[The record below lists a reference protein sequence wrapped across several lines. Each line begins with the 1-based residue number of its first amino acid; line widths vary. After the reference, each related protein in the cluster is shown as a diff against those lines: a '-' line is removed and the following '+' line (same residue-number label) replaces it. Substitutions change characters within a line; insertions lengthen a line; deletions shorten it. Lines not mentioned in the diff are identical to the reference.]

1 MDHFQIFPC
10 HQWLWLPWL
19 PFCLSTT
26 TFLATFSSQWFQ
38 NHTIFYIF
46 SSTGM
51 PPTTF
56 LHSNFRITP
65 SFTFSHLPLT
75 IFLYSDFR
83 FPCHHKRGIR
93 STILSKCDG
102 IESRWIALHR
112 HHQVYKYVPSLV
124 TRSSHISRTLYSTY
138 TTPLFLHPPLLFF
151 SSTSHTPAIL
161 LILQHINILAS
172 SLVSTM
178 VTPVEFASDR

>member
-1 MDHFQIFPC
+1 
-10 HQWLWLPWL
+10 
-19 PFCLSTT
+19 
-26 TFLATFSSQWFQ
+26 
-38 NHTIFYIF
+38 
-46 SSTGM
+46 M

-102 IESRWIALHR
+102 IESRWIASHR

-124 TRSSHISRTLYSTY
+124 TRSSHISRTLYPTY

-178 VTPVEFASDR
+178 VTPVEFASDRQGSLTQWSIEKQVERSIC